1 MANARE
7 ILSRMNSVRDTRKI
21 TNAMYLISSNK
32 LRKSKQMLEDTEP
45 YFYTLQAVIQRI
57 LRHIPDIQH
66 PYFSDS
72 RLKNEDEKSRA
83 LVVITGDKGLA
94 GAYNHNVLKAAQDW
108 MERGANHHLYVV
120 GELGRQY
127 FAAKHMPVEEQ
138 FHYTVQNPTMHRAR
152 RISSVLMEDYESGKI
167 DEVWILFT
175 QMVNS
180 LSEEVQLKQLL
191 PLQRESF
198 QNVRIPVSMIQE
210 EIQMVPTPQAVM
222 DHIVP
227 TYVTGVMYG
236 ALVESFCSEQNA
248 RVMAMKSASDN
259 ASALLDELS
268 VQYNRVRQAA
278 ITQEITEV
286 VGGAKAQRKKEK
298 IG

>member
-1 MANARE
+1 M
-7 ILSRMNSVRDTRKI
+7 
-21 TNAMYLISSNK
+21 
-32 LRKSKQMLEDTEP
+32 
-45 YFYTLQAVIQRI
+45 
-57 LRHIPDIQH
+57 
-66 PYFSDS
+66 
-72 RLKNEDEKSRA
+72 
-83 LVVITGDKGLA
+83 
-94 GAYNHNVLKAAQDW
+94 
-108 MERGANHHLYVV
+108 
-120 GELGRQY
+120 
-127 FAAKHMPVEEQ
+127 
-138 FHYTVQNPTMHRAR
+138 
-152 RISSVLMEDYESGKI
+152 LMEDYESGKI

-180 LSEEVQLKQLL
+180 LSEEVQLRQLL

-198 QNVRIPVSMIQE
+198 QNVKIPVSMIQE

-227 TYVTGVMYG
+227 NYVTGFIYG

-278 ITQEITEV
+278 ITQEITVV

-298 IG
+298 RG

>member
-175 QMVNS
+175 QMINS
-180 LSEEVQLKQLL
+180 MTEEVQLKQLL
-191 PLQRESF
+191 PLRRESF
-198 QNVRIPVSMIQE
+198 QNIEIPVSMIQE

-227 TYVTGVMYG
+227 NYVTGFIYG
-236 ALVESFCSEQNA
+236 VFLQ
-248 RVMAMKSASDN
+248 
-259 ASALLDELS
+259 
-268 VQYNRVRQAA
+268 
-278 ITQEITEV
+278 
-286 VGGAKAQRKKEK
+286 
-298 IG
+298 